1 MRVGHIICAFGSV
14 CTCRANTHYSHL
26 GVWELVWAVLE
37 RHLVLLTQDVLV
49 SGGRLTDQLPVN
61 MQTFFGGCAVG
72 MSGCD
77 EGGA

>member
-1 MRVGHIICAFGSV
+1 
-14 CTCRANTHYSHL
+14 
-26 GVWELVWAVLE
+26 
-37 RHLVLLTQDVLV
+37 VLLTQDVLV